1 LRIRQW
7 HFERRWI
14 ARKLGNAPDDELI
27 PEQNPDRCI
36 GALAIDPQGVTIM
49 ANAQRKPS
57 IVPDP
62 APDHDPNL
70 EEPVSSA
77 FPVNERAEPADR
89 STGFIIA
96 ALVVVL
102 GILFVLSFDWGSTST
117 APVVTQDS
125 AAPVTPAPETPPA
138 SVTPQ

>member
-1 LRIRQW
+1 
-7 HFERRWI
+7 
-14 ARKLGNAPDDELI
+14 
-27 PEQNPDRCI
+27 
-36 GALAIDPQGVTIM
+36 M
-49 ANAQRKPS
+49 ANAQRKPG

-77 FPVNERAEPADR
+77 FTVNERANPADR

-117 APVVTQDS
+117 APVVTQDN
-125 AAPVTPAPETPPA
+125 AAPVTPAPETPPVVA
-138 SVTPQ
+138 PAPVTTQ

>member
-1 LRIRQW
+1 
-7 HFERRWI
+7 
-14 ARKLGNAPDDELI
+14 
-27 PEQNPDRCI
+27 
-36 GALAIDPQGVTIM
+36 M
-49 ANAQRKPS
+49 ANAQRKPG

-77 FPVNERAEPADR
+77 FTVDERSNPADR

-125 AAPVTPAPETPPA
+125 AAPIVPAPETPPVVA
-138 SVTPQ
+138 PAPVTTQ

>member
-1 LRIRQW
+1 
-7 HFERRWI
+7 
-14 ARKLGNAPDDELI
+14 
-27 PEQNPDRCI
+27 
-36 GALAIDPQGVTIM
+36 M
-49 ANAQRKPS
+49 ANAQRKPG

-77 FPVNERAEPADR
+77 FTVNERANPADR

-125 AAPVTPAPETPPA
+125 AAPIVPAPETPPA
-138 SVTPQ
+138 PVTTQ

>member
-1 LRIRQW
+1 
-7 HFERRWI
+7 
-14 ARKLGNAPDDELI
+14 
-27 PEQNPDRCI
+27 
-36 GALAIDPQGVTIM
+36 M

-62 APDHDPNL
+62 APDYDPSL
-70 EEPVSSA
+70 DEPVSSG
-77 FPVNERAEPADR
+77 FPVTEPAAPVDR

-125 AAPVTPAPETPPA
+125 AAPIVPAPETPPA
-138 SVTPQ
+138 PVTTQ

>member
-1 LRIRQW
+1 
-7 HFERRWI
+7 
-14 ARKLGNAPDDELI
+14 
-27 PEQNPDRCI
+27 
-36 GALAIDPQGVTIM
+36 M

-62 APDHDPNL
+62 APDYDPRLEEPVDPRL

-77 FPVNERAEPADR
+77 FPASERAAPADR

-117 APVVTQDS
+117 APVVTQDN
-125 AAPVTPAPETPPA
+125 AAPVTPAPETPPVVA
-138 SVTPQ
+138 PAPVTTQ